1 MKRCPE
7 CGHSRLYYL
16 ADGRHKG
23 KRCGHRF
30 CWRSVWSAS
39 RLSDATKEELL
50 RRFVWG
56 VPVYRQRFGTLASA
70 PAIERFYRLV
80 RACMAKAEDLR
91 EPFEGELECDET
103 TFGGAR
109 HGKRGWGACG
119 KVIVFGIVKRNGQV
133 KAMPIASHSRAEVM
147 RQIQAH
153 TREGTL
159 YYPDEGQ
166 AYATLKMRGEHVVI
180 RKEKGKPLGRD
191 PINGIEGFGS
201 YAKNWLYPYRGVPRK
216 YFHLYLGEVGFRF
229 NHRDEDLKP
238 LLIRLLKATTIQEIN
253 PKLVQIR

>member
-1 MKRCPE
+1 MKKCLRC
-7 CGHSRLYYL
+7 GFSRLYQL
-16 ADGRHKG
+16 GDGRYKC

-30 CWRSVWSAS
+30 RWRSVWSAS
-39 RLSDATKEELL
+39 RLSDATKHELL

-56 VPVYRQRFGTLASA
+56 VPVYRQRFGALASA

-80 RACMAKAEDLR
+80 RACMAWAEDFR
-91 EPFEGELECDET
+91 EPFTGPVECDET

-109 HGKRGWGACG
+109 HGKRGWGAAG

-133 KAMPIASHSRAEVM
+133 KAIPIAAHTRAVVM
-147 RQIQAH
+147 RHIQAH
-153 TREGTL
+153 TREGAL
-159 YYPDEGQ
+159 YYTDEWQ

-191 PINGIEGFGS
+191 HINGIEGFWS

-216 YFHLYLGEVGFRF
+216 YFHLYLGEVCYRF
-229 NHRDEDLKP
+229 NHRSEDLKP
-238 LLIRLLKATTIQEIN
+238 LLVKLLKTTSIQEIT